1 MQQFQVPQFITV
13 EDRIIGPLTLKQF
26 LYLLG
31 ASSVGLVGWFWL
43 NIFLFTFFALPIAG
57 LFAAMAFVKVNGQPL
72 PMVITN
78 AVNYFLQPRL
88 YLWRSAPPP
97 KPGTAAA
104 PPAVSRVEPPP
115 RTALTESKLADLAWS
130 LDIKERLRDR

>member
-26 LYLLG
+26 FYLLG
-31 ASSVGLVGWFWL
+31 AGSIGLIGWFWL
-43 NIFLFTFFALPIAG
+43 NIFFFVFFALPIAG
-57 LFAAMAFVKVNGQPL
+57 LLAAMAFVKINGRPL
-72 PMVITN
+72 PIIIMN
-78 AVNYFLQPRL
+78 AISYYLQPRL

-97 KPGTAAA
+97 QPGKAAA
-104 PPAVSRVEPPP
+104 PPPPAAP
-115 RTALTESKLADLAWS
+115 PARTALSESKLTDLAWS